1 MTPLSSPLQ
10 NANSMTKKLLLL
22 ASLCLSFILSD
33 AQPKFVNGFTVD
45 MAGDTSRGFILQESN
60 TRLAKGITFKTD
72 INSAE
77 SKNFSPEDLLS
88 FGFRD
93 GNLYY
98 SIEFTDTRD
107 SSTRNKEFAKLL
119 VGGYYNLFAIAR
131 EKANFYWLKSAAD
144 SGYFMYGDEID
155 YLYLHNLPGN
165 YKNTFNF
172 LARNCDKI
180 TARLERLV
188 YSDQSLSHFVKDLNH
203 CVSPATPIVEAKKT
217 KWEKHFQVF
226 AGGIILGT
234 HRSQTTFQA
243 FLKLI
248 NPETGRKFSMLAG
261 ISYVNFNDR
270 SFDYIYGPG
279 KVLKDFNSKLI
290 SIPIIFQYNF
300 TKGIVQPYINGGVS
314 LANLK
319 ENTVQTYHNSFG
331 ETFTNSFQNNR
342 TGVAI
347 LMAAGIDVIPI
358 SKLIIKAEWKYEL
371 YTQYPVAGIAY
382 QF

>member
-1 MTPLSSPLQ
+1 
-10 NANSMTKKLLLL
+10 MTKKLLLL
-22 ASLCLSFILSD
+22 AALCLSFIFPD
-33 AQPKFVNGFTVD
+33 AQPKFVNGFTVN

-60 TRLAKGITFKTD
+60 VQLARGITFKTD
-72 INSAE
+72 INSKE
-77 SKNFSPEDLLS
+77 SKTFSPEDLQS

-98 SIEFTDTRD
+98 SIEYTDTRD
-107 SSTRNKEFAKLL
+107 SSIRKKEFAKLL
-119 VGGYYNLFAIAR
+119 VGGYYNLYAIAR
-131 EKANFYWLKSAAD
+131 EKANFYWLKSAGD

-155 YLYLHNLPGN
+155 YLYLRNLPGN

-172 LARNCDKI
+172 LARDCDKI

-188 YSDQSLSHFVKDLNH
+188 YSDQSISHFVKDLNH
-203 CVSPATPIVEAKKT
+203 CVSPATQVIEAKKA
-217 KWEKHFQVF
+217 KWEKHFQVY

-248 NPETGRKFSMLAG
+248 NPETGRKFSMYAG

-279 KVLKDFNSKLI
+279 KVFKDFNSKLF

-300 TKGIVQPYINGGVS
+300 TKGIIQPYVNGGVS

-331 ETFTNSFQNNR
+331 EIFTNSFQNNR

-347 LMAAGIDVIPI
+347 LMAAGIEVFPI
-358 SKLIIKAEWKYEL
+358 SNLIIKAEWKYEL
-371 YTQYPVAGIAY
+371 YFQYPVAGIAY